1 MILIDNR
8 SRTHGINTIY
18 LDQEYRWEKYA
29 YPYTNHTQSYDEGLS
44 NWTTMC
50 FESQAFGYN
59 IEDLVSQVKN
69 IFESHSAGQSF
80 DERQFSK

>member
-1 MILIDNR
+1 
-8 SRTHGINTIY
+8 
-18 LDQEYRWEKYA
+18 
-29 YPYTNHTQSYDEGLS
+29 
-44 NWTTMC
+44 MC